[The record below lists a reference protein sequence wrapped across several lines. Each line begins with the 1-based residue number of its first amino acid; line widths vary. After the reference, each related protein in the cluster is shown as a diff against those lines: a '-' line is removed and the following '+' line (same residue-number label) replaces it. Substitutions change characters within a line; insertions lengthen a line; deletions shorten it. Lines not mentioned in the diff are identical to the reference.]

1 MPQRRMSSRAVKVGL
16 LGTLSMSLT
25 ACGGSHTA
33 TCVENRLLPG
43 GGYRAVSDSY
53 CSGSSS
59 SNYRWYYGGNSSS
72 SGIITGGSSLKP
84 KKGSIKTKGG
94 TTLRGGFG
102 WSGGGGS

>member
-33 TCVENRLLPG
+33 NCVENSALKT
-43 GGYRAVSDSY
+43 GYRVVSDSY
-53 CSGSSS
+53 CTGSSS
-59 SNYRWYYGGNSSS
+59 SNYRWYYGGTVAGGTVS
-72 SGIITGGSSLKP
+72 GGSTLKP
-84 KKGSIKTKGG
+84 KKGSIKTKSG

>member
-25 ACGGSHTA
+25 ACGGGSHTA
-33 TCVENRLLPG
+33 DCVESRGLPG
-43 GGYRAVSDSY
+43 GGYRVVSDSN
-53 CSGSSS
+53 CSDSSS
-59 SNYRWYYGGNSSS
+59 SSYRWYYGGNSS
-72 SGIITGGSSLKP
+72 GGVVTGGSTLKP
-84 KKGSIKTKGG
+84 KKGSIKTKSG

>member
-33 TCVENRLLPG
+33 TCVESKLLPG
-43 GGYRAVSDSY
+43 EGYRVVSDSY

-59 SNYRWYYGGNSSS
+59 SAYRWYYGGST
-72 SGIITGGSSLKP
+72 SGGMITGGSSLKP
-84 KKGSIKTKGG
+84 KKGSIKTNSG